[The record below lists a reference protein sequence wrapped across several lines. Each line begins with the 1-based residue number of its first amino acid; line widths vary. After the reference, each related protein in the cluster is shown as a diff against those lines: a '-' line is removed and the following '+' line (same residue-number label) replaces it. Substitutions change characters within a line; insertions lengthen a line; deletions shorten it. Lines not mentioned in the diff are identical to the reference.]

1 MEESEKNYL
10 ILKHILLQYVANDFP
25 SKLTDIKA
33 VLIQLE
39 CFTVYEKT
47 LYVSELL
54 RSIKDDTNWQELE
67 AALESETIS
76 LGTISILKNYKQW
89 I

>member
-1 MEESEKNYL
+1 MEEAEKNYL
-10 ILKHILLQYVANDFP
+10 ILQHILLQYVANDFP

-39 CFTVYEKT
+39 YFTVYEKT
-47 LYVSELL
+47 FYVSKLL
-54 RSIKDDTNWQELE
+54 QSIKDDTYWQELE
-67 AALESETIS
+67 MALESEDIS
-76 LGTISILKNYKQW
+76 SGTISILKNYKQW